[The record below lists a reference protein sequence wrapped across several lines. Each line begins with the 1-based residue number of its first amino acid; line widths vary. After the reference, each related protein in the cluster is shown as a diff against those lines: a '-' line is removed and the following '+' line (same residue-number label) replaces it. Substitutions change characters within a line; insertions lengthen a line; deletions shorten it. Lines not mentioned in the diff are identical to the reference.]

1 MENPVNDHIRRIKT
15 IDEQL
20 KALDRI
26 ISSSEHL
33 AAGLSI
39 SLSVGVPTCDEDGNK
54 ALDINLCSNTPAI
67 LDALKVGLLEARKE
81 RLIFASS
88 DLRELQD
95 FFAKTGAPA

>member
-1 MENPVNDHIRRIKT
+1 MNDHIRRIKT

-26 ISSSEHL
+26 INSSEHL

-39 SLSVGVPTCDEDGNK
+39 SLSVGVPTCDENGST

-67 LDALKVGLLEARKE
+67 LDALKVGLLEARKD

-95 FFAKTGAPA
+95 FFAKTGEPA